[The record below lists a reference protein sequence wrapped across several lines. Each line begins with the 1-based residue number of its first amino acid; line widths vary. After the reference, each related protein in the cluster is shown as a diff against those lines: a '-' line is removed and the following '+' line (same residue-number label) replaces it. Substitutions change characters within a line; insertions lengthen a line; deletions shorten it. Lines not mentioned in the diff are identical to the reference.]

1 MKTQVP
7 QKFSLKEI
15 RAAGLTLD
23 QVRKHKLL
31 IDKRRKGMDNER
43 ITYLKSLGIPAQYTG
58 PKPQPPKIKTR
69 IPKKRKVQIKKPKT
83 VEVKTIVKPKSG
95 SKSAKKPAVKP
106 KVKPSVKPVKKTIE
120 KPVEKPAKKPTKKQ
134 TEKSEEKNTF
144 TKDTSKSLDPKVQDA
159 ISKIFKDTPLFTKK
173 SDLLEAIEKHVASI
187 TDMNTNQI
195 FDKLK
200 NENIIKYSRT
210 APRGYSL
217 N

>member
-23 QVRKHKLL
+23 QVRKHKLS

-58 PKPQPPKIKTR
+58 PKPQPPKIKSR

-83 VEVKTIVKPKSG
+83 VEIKTTVKPKTSIKVKSTATSKSTVKPKSR
-95 SKSAKKPAVKP
+95 STSTKKPAVKST
-106 KVKPSVKPVKKTIE
+106 VKPSVKPVEKPIE
-120 KPVEKPAKKPTKKQ
+120 KPVEKPAKEPTKKQ

-144 TKDTSKSLDPKVQDA
+144 TKNPSKSLDPKVQDA
-159 ISKIFKDTPLFTKK
+159 ISKIFKDTPLFTKNP
-173 SDLLEAIEKHVASI
+173 
-187 TDMNTNQI
+187 T
-195 FDKLK
+195 
-200 NENIIKYSRT
+200 Y
-210 APRGYSL
+210 
-217 N
+217 